1 MNGLIIMK
9 QKTLKPGMLYDGSQI
24 NPMWAFQ
31 ALGIKGSSIVTWI
44 GPMDI
49 SSDELID
56 YEDVGLKIKSQEMV
70 HFIIEHFDAQPA
82 DMRLCYHRQRILVM
96 IVKDLLEEMGIKSLR
111 KGDDIY
117 VDDGKLSVSIATCS
131 ISSMKIHFAMNITS
145 QGTPEDVETTGLT
158 ECRPGLTREDI
169 VELAKKISERY
180 VMEIY
185 DIEQDIVKTRVF

>member
-9 QKTLKPGMLYDGSQI
+9 QKTLEPGMLYDGSQI

-31 ALGIKGSSIVTWI
+31 ALGIKGSSIVAWI

-49 SSDELID
+49 HSDELID
-56 YEDVGLKIKSQEMV
+56 YEDVGLEIKSQEMV

-96 IVKDLLEEMGIKSLR
+96 IVKDLLGEMGIKSLR

-117 VDDGKLSVSIATCS
+117 VDGGKLSVSIATCS
-131 ISSMKIHFAMNITS
+131 ISSMKIHFAMNLTS

-158 ECRPGLTREDI
+158 ECTPPLTREDI
-169 VELAKKISERY
+169 TELAKKISESY
-180 VMEIY
+180 VMEIS
-185 DIEQDIVKTRVF
+185 DIEEDITKTRVF